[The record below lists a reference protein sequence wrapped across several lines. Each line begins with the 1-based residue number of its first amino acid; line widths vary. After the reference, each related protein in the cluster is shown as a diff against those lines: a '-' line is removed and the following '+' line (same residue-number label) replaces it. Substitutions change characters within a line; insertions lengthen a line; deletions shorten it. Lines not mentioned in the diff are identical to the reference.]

1 MVKKLLLMF
10 VFVSVASVGFA
21 TGTSAFVKDSVD
33 RSSSVADWDKKADIK
48 INSIGGQLSIIA
60 DENIAQVDI
69 YSAIGGLL
77 YSAKINYSEARIDN
91 LPKTFLV
98 VRIKFANKKT
108 AIYKIRH
115 D

>member
-1 MVKKLLLMF
+1 MIKKLLLMF

-21 TGTSAFVKDSVD
+21 VEAYTFAKDSVG
-33 RSSSVADWDKKADIK
+33 RSSSFADWDKKADVK
-48 INSIGGQLSIIA
+48 INSVGGQLSIIA
-60 DENIAQVDI
+60 NENIAQVDV

-108 AIYKIRH
+108 VIYKIRH